1 MAFVSNAYHSDLK
14 HDLRNRNPV
23 GASYF
28 IPIEINKYAW
38 QTHNPKYVLYS
49 FNALKILNILL
60 LKSHHVR
67 ILVPKIHKVL
77 LKLDMY
83 RQRSDVTR
91 ETS

>member
-1 MAFVSNAYHSDLK
+1 MHLHVLFVHPFIEMYFKPHYFFMAFVSNAYHSDLK

-60 LKSHHVR
+60 LKKPPRPNSC
-67 ILVPKIHKVL
+67 P
-77 LKLDMY
+77 
-83 RQRSDVTR
+83 
-91 ETS
+91 